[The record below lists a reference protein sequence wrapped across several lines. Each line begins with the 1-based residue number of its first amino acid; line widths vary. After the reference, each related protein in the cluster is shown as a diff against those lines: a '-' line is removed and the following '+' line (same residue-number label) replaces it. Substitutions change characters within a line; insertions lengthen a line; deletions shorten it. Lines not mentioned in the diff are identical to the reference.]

1 MKVLLLAYACEPGRG
16 SEPGVG
22 WHWAQNL
29 APHAEIHVL
38 TRANNEAAIIAA
50 MATIPAQI
58 SFHYHDL
65 GRYTRMIKRVI
76 GVQAY
81 HQLWHITAL
90 RLIKR
95 LQAENE
101 FDLIHHLTFGV
112 AWGVSPAWIVARRF
126 IWGPFGGGDIAPAV
140 ITRSWPLRPRLAESV
155 RRLFVMAAFRLN
167 PLAWLAF
174 SQADMLFARTHA
186 TYAAIPERYRHKAR
200 VLLET
205 GAPDVPEAP
214 DSARIAAKA
223 EMLSQE
229 LRLVTVGR
237 LIPLKYTELALHTL
251 AELGKRGYRPILN
264 ILGTG
269 PQSMELSA
277 LAVRLGI
284 ADQVSLA
291 GQLAREQVFEQ
302 LNQAHVLLHP
312 SVREGGAWSIFEALA
327 MGLPVICLDNAGPGA
342 IVDGDSGVKLTPTT
356 SDAMARSMAD
366 AVIAMTADPTTWT
379 RHANAARRRAITGL
393 SWHAITETVLAD
405 WHRVVADERA

>member
-302 LNQAHVLLHP
+302 LKSGTCIAP
-312 SVREGGAWSIFEALA
+312 SICPRRWCMVDLRSTCHGTTRHLFGQCRPWGDCRRRFRREIDPNYFRCYGAF
-327 MGLPVICLDNAGPGA
+327 
-342 IVDGDSGVKLTPTT
+342 DGRCSYCYDCGS
-356 SDAMARSMAD
+356 
-366 AVIAMTADPTTWT
+366 TTWT